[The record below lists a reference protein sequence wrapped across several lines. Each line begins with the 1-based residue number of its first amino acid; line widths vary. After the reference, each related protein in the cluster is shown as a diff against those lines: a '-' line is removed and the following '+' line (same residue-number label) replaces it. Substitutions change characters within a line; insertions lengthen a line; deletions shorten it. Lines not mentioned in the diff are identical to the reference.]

1 MLELLCKLG
10 GVKLASEHIEH
21 KLALLPDKPGCYQMK
36 NLNSQII
43 YVGKAKNLKNRV
55 RSYFKSSHE
64 GKTAKLVSE
73 IADFDY
79 IVTSSDKEA
88 FLLEITLIQ
97 KFQPYYNIKLKK
109 GTGYPYIKITNEK
122 DPRMEIVSSVRR
134 DGGFYFGPYPNV
146 YAAEETLHFLEK
158 VYPLRRCNGF
168 QGRPCLYYH
177 MGQCLGACFQE
188 VPKEE
193 YDQQI
198 AKIKSFLRGNVAKI
212 KQSLQTKMQKASEAM
227 EFERAADI
235 RDQIHYIEVTVEKQ
249 KIISNDSTPRD
260 LFNFYLDK
268 GWLSIQIFFIRQ
280 SRLIKREK
288 RLFPIATDVSDE
300 LSSFILQFYN
310 NKNKVLPN
318 EILVPSGLDN
328 KIMAEILGIP
338 VRTPQRGEKK
348 NLLELAKENAQ
359 ITLEEKFRLMELD
372 ESKTT
377 GAMKE
382 ITDALGIPEGHRI
395 EAFDHSHI
403 QGSELVSAMVVFT
416 DGKPDKKMY
425 RKFKLNT
432 VDHADEAASTREVI
446 RRRYVRLLEEK
457 QSLPDL
463 ILMDGGDIQ
472 LNAAKDV
479 LVNELSLH
487 IPVAG
492 MVKNDKHKT
501 SDLIFGSQDQRVQL
515 DPKSQGFYLVQR
527 IQDEVHRFAITFHRQ
542 LHAKNS
548 LASQLDLIQ
557 GVGPKTRN
565 KLLKSFGS
573 LNKIRD
579 ANLKEIE
586 ELGIP
591 EKVAKTI
598 KVSLSVHGK

>member
-1 MLELLCKLG
+1 M
-10 GVKLASEHIEH
+10 ASEHIEH
-21 KLALLPDKPGCYQMK
+21 KLALLPDRPGCYQMK

-55 RSYFKSSHE
+55 RSYFKSAHD
-64 GKTAKLVSE
+64 GKTARLVEE

-97 KFQPYYNIKLKK
+97 KYQPYFNIKLKK
-109 GTGYPYIKITNEK
+109 GTGYPYIKITKER
-122 DPRMEIVSSVRR
+122 DPKMEIVSSIKR
-134 DGGFYFGPYPNV
+134 DGGYYFGPYPNV

-177 MGQCLGACFQE
+177 MGQCLGACFKE
-188 VPKEE
+188 VPEEE
-193 YDQQI
+193 YEKQI
-198 AKIKSFLRGNVAKI
+198 VRIKSFLNGNVAKV
-212 KQSLQTKMQKASEAM
+212 KQSLTARMEKAASQM
-227 EFERAADI
+227 EFERAAEL

-249 KIISNDSTPRD
+249 KIISNDRTPRD

-280 SRLIKREK
+280 SRLMRREK
-288 RLFPIATDVSDE
+288 RLFPVVNDADE
-300 LSSFILQFYN
+300 EITSFILQFYN

-318 EILVPSGLDN
+318 EILVPKGLDN
-328 KIMAEILGIP
+328 AVMSDILGVP
-338 VRTPQRGEKK
+338 VRTPQRGEKH
-348 NLLELAKENAQ
+348 NLMNLAEENAQ

-372 ESKTT
+372 EGKTV

-382 ITDALGIPEGHRI
+382 VTDALGLPAGHRI

-403 QGSELVSAMVVFT
+403 QGEDLVSAMVVFT

-425 RKFKLNT
+425 RKYKLNS

-446 RRRYVRLLEEK
+446 RRRYVRLLKEH
-457 QSLPDL
+457 QSMPDL
-463 ILMDGGDIQ
+463 ILMDGGVVQ
-472 LNAAKDV
+472 LNAVRDV
-479 LVNELSLH
+479 LVNELGLH

-492 MVKNDKHKT
+492 MVKNEHHKT
-501 SDLIFGSQDQRVQL
+501 SDLLYGDDDHRIEL

-548 LASQLDLIQ
+548 LSSRLDSIQ

-565 KLLKSFGS
+565 KLLHEYGS
-573 LNKIRD
+573 LNKISV
-579 ANLKEIE
+579 ASIE
-586 ELGIP
+586 DLQKHGVS
-591 EKVAKTI
+591 KRVAQTI
-598 KVSLSVHGK
+598 KISLAAQTNGNS

>member
-1 MLELLCKLG
+1 M
-10 GVKLASEHIEH
+10 ASEHIEH

-288 RLFPIATDVSDE
+288 RLFPIATDVNDE

-328 KIMAEILGIP
+328 KIMAEILGAP

-446 RRRYVRLLEEK
+446 RRRYVRLLKEK

>member
-1 MLELLCKLG
+1 M
-10 GVKLASEHIEH
+10 ASEHIEH

-395 EAFDHSHI
+395 DAFDHSHI

-446 RRRYVRLLEEK
+446 RRRYVRLLKEK

>member
-1 MLELLCKLG
+1 M
-10 GVKLASEHIEH
+10 ASEHIEH

-79 IVTSSDKEA
+79 IVTASDKEA
-88 FLLEITLIQ
+88 FLLEITLI
-97 KFQPYYNIKLKK
+97 KKYQPYYNIKLKK

-122 DPRMEIVSSVRR
+122 DPRMQIVSNVRR
-134 DGGFYFGPYPNV
+134 DGGYYFGPYPNV

-158 VYPLRRCNGF
+158 VYPLRRCNGY

-177 MGQCLGACFQE
+177 MGQCLGACFKE

-198 AKIKSFLRGNVAKI
+198 AKIKSFLRGNVAKV
-212 KQSLQTKMQKASEAM
+212 KKSLQAKMQQASEAM
-227 EFERAADI
+227 EFERAAEI

-249 KIISNDSTPRD
+249 RIISNDRTPRD

-280 SRLIKREK
+280 SRLMKREK
-288 RLFPIATDVSDE
+288 RLFPIASDVADE
-300 LSSFILQFYN
+300 FSSFILQFYN

-318 EILVPSGLDN
+318 EILVPEGLDN
-328 KIMAEILGIP
+328 QIISEILGVP
-338 VRTPQRGEKK
+338 VRTPKRGEKRDLM
-348 NLLELAKENAQ
+348 NLARENAQ
-359 ITLEEKFRLMELD
+359 ITLEEKFRLLELD
-372 ESKTT
+372 ESKTV

-403 QGSELVSAMVVFT
+403 QGADLVSAMVVFT

-432 VDHADEAASTREVI
+432 VDYADEAASTREVI
-446 RRRYVRLLEEK
+446 RRRYVRLLKEH

-463 ILMDGGDIQ
+463 ILMDGGDVQ
-472 LNAAKDV
+472 LNAARDV

-501 SDLIFGSQDQRVQL
+501 ADLIFGDQDQRVQL

-542 LHAKNS
+542 MHAKNS
-548 LASQLDLIQ
+548 LSSQLDSIN

-565 KLLKSFGS
+565 KLLREFGS

-579 ANLKEIE
+579 AKIEEIE
-586 ELGIP
+586 ALGISA
-591 EKVAKTI
+591 KVAKTI
-598 KVSLSVHGK
+598 KISLSAVKR

>member
-1 MLELLCKLG
+1 M
-10 GVKLASEHIEH
+10 ASEHIEH

-288 RLFPIATDVSDE
+288 RLFPIATDVNDE

-328 KIMAEILGIP
+328 KIMAEILGVP

-446 RRRYVRLLEEK
+446 RRRYVRLLKEK

-501 SDLIFGSQDQRVQL
+501 SDLIFGSQYQRVQL